1 MTDIEKDEISG
12 RSTTGHEW
20 DGIKE
25 LDTPMPR
32 WWLWTFYACI
42 VFSIGYWVWYPS
54 WPTLSG
60 NWQGL
65 SHSTAR
71 KVLEKDVRARDAK
84 RTPWFKKFAALPL
97 SEIAKN
103 HDLLNYALAGGKT
116 IFADNCAP
124 CHGSQGAGGHYYPV
138 LVDDDWLWGGTLDAI
153 ATTIRH
159 GIRSPTDEDTRD
171 TPMPSFGVDEI
182 LTKKQIAD
190 VAEYVLS
197 FSKRDQNKAAATRG
211 KQIFADNCSSCH
223 GDKAEGSH
231 DLGAP
236 RLNDA
241 IWLYGNT
248 RQDIVNQV
256 SKPRLG
262 IMPAWKTRLDD
273 VSIKQ
278 VAIYVHSL
286 GGGE

>member
-1 MTDIEKDEISG
+1 MAEIEKDPVSG
-12 RSTTGHEW
+12 RMTTGHEW

-42 VFSIGYWVWYPS
+42 VFSIGYWIWYPS
-54 WPTLSG
+54 WPSLSD
-60 NWQGL
+60 NWKGL
-65 SHSTAR
+65 SHFTAR
-71 KVLEKDVRARDAK
+71 KALEKDLAKRDAK
-84 RTPWFKKFAALPL
+84 REKWFKQFAALPV

-103 HDLLNYALAGGKT
+103 QNLLNYAMAGGKT

-124 CHGSQGAGGHYYPV
+124 CHGSQGAGGHFYPV
-138 LVDDDWLWGGTLDAI
+138 LADDDWLWGGTLDAI

-159 GIRSPTDEDTRD
+159 GIRSSTDDDTRD
-171 TPMPSFGVDEI
+171 SFMPSFGTDGV
-182 LTKKQIAD
+182 LKKNQIAD
-190 VAEYVLS
+190 VAQYVLS
-197 FSKRDQNKAAATRG
+197 FSKRDQDKAAAKRG
-211 KQIFADNCSSCH
+211 KQIFANDCSGCH
-223 GDKAEGSH
+223 GDKGGGSY

-236 RLNDA
+236 RLNDS

-248 RQDIVNQV
+248 RQDIINQIT
-256 SKPRLG
+256 KPRLG
-262 IMPAWKTRLDD
+262 IMPAWKTRLND